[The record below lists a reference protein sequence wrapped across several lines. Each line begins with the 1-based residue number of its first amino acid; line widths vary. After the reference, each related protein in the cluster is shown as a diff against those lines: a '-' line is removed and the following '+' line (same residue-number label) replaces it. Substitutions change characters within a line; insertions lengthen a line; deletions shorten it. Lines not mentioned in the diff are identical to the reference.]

1 MLSSEPLTEL
11 VQGRELHPREA
22 LEGVEFVRYQSY
34 SSISKSKAV
43 RNGELFK
50 CGAAT
55 SLNKLVIYNPL
66 QKYDELLALLGVD
79 ITIFFISVHD

>member
-1 MLSSEPLTEL
+1 M
-11 VQGRELHPREA
+11 VN
-22 LEGVEFVRYQSY
+22 Y
-34 SSISKSKAV
+34 SSV
-43 RNGELFK
+43 
-50 CGAAT
+50 GATT